1 MIYMLVLRV
10 SCSEYAE
17 KNFQAMRN
25 YYNLLQ
31 IAHMINQLTEKL
43 TKVKQAIIMAQATL
57 KSIWEDVL
65 ATLQKETLCPDQI
78 RIEFENCK
86 QLRY

>member
-1 MIYMLVLRV
+1 
-10 SCSEYAE
+10 
-17 KNFQAMRN
+17 MRN

-86 QLRY
+86 QLRYWSLFLGGISLINIRDKLYLN